1 MRVAVTGADGFIGSA
16 LRERLVRDGIG
27 YVGIDRK
34 SYQEVETFARSDGGF
49 DAIVHLAAQTSV
61 WNRDFRQ
68 LVNDNISCF
77 IDMVEYSNRTGC
89 RMVYAS
95 SSCSENI
102 TSMYGMTKRFGEQ
115 FAGVYAYNAIGLRF
129 HNVYGANPRSGTLL
143 AVAMARSM
151 DGKTL
156 TLYNNGRNVRHFT
169 YIDDIVEGIVRCLH
183 SEKTGIVN
191 ICNPQRNTTLE
202 FVQEAAKYMPLEY
215 ETVDVVRMY
224 DKEDQ
229 RVSGEVM
236 EMDYTPIEDGIRMSL
251 R

>member
-1 MRVAVTGADGFIGSA
+1 
-16 LRERLVRDGIG
+16 
-27 YVGIDRK
+27 
-34 SYQEVETFARSDGGF
+34 
-49 DAIVHLAAQTSV
+49 
-61 WNRDFRQ
+61 
-68 LVNDNISCF
+68 
-77 IDMVEYSNRTGC
+77 
-89 RMVYAS
+89 
-95 SSCSENI
+95 
-102 TSMYGMTKRFGEQ
+102 
-115 FAGVYAYNAIGLRF
+115 
-129 HNVYGANPRSGTLL
+129 
-143 AVAMARSM
+143 
-151 DGKTL
+151 
-156 TLYNNGRNVRHFT
+156 
-169 YIDDIVEGIVRCLH
+169 VRCLH